1 MYKNKKRGCLLFCLQ
16 KQTQN
21 IVFCF
26 FTFVTQVHTQLGVVG
41 FGLSMKNGDAVKVEK
56 RFRYLDDLHIFLWH
70 IFLWHIFLWHIFYD
84 KKHIHEQVKGM
95 FSKNKVDKAIVVN
108 CLLAMPT

>member
-1 MYKNKKRGCLLFCLQ
+1 LLCLQ
-16 KQTQN
+16 IQTQN
-21 IVFCF
+21 NVFCF
-26 FTFVTQVHTQLGVVG
+26 FTSITQVHTQLGVVG

-70 IFLWHIFLWHIFYD
+70 IFLWHIFYD